1 MMSTTVSSTEPCT
14 VSLHTSQ
21 LVVRSRRL
29 PSPDDFHRLLFLGWT
44 DKKERPFLFRAD
56 RVLDPSGK
64 FMVVSMLVTATC
76 APDWSALE
84 TREPGVFLERRERRV
99 TWNLHAGDTFAFKVR
114 GHTATDRILPELVE
128 AADREGRRVARG
140 APTYTAVARTY
151 ADRVAWLRAR
161 FVGSGCAL
169 RRTPL
174 GEEIEPT
181 VSNTVDLVAEKD
193 QPDRRRERAVAHV
206 ADFDG
211 QLVVTD
217 PARFARVLQ
226 RGLSGCDRRHLGCG
240 LVSIRRIA

>member
-1 MMSTTVSSTEPCT
+1 MMSAVSSSTPCT
-14 VSLHTSQ
+14 VSLHTTQ

-44 DKKERPFLFRAD
+44 NKKERPFLFRAD
-56 RVLDPSGK
+56 RVLSPGGN
-64 FMVVSMLVTATC
+64 FMVVSMLVTAPC
-76 APDWSALE
+76 APDWSTLE
-84 TREPGVFLERRERRV
+84 AREPNVFLERRERTV
-99 TWNLHAGDTFAFKVR
+99 TWNLRAGDTFAFKVR
-114 GHTATDRILPELVE
+114 GHTATERILPELVE
-128 AADREGRRVARG
+128 AADREGRRVPRG

-169 RRTPL
+169 RRTPR
-174 GEEIEPT
+174 GEEMEPT

-193 QPDRRRERAVAHV
+193 QSARRRERVVAHV

-211 QLVVTD
+211 QLVVTS
-217 PARFARVLQ
+217 PARFAQVLQ